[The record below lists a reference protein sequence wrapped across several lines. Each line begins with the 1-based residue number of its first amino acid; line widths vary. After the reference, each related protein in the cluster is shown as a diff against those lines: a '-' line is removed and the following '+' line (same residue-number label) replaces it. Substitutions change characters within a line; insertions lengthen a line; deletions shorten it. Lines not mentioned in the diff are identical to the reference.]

1 MFHRTKTSGKSGGR
15 SVRGAAL
22 FAVLALALSA
32 LSVLAAGTAGAT
44 GDKGGDNTGC
54 GDSHP
59 AVSQSDGNDRSQL
72 CYSLDTAVQPSTEVG
87 LGTAVHDN
95 AIISATC
102 DHTEGAD
109 SLHVCNDVAPQT
121 QEEQHVSQVTFQLF
135 PGSACDGTQIGADQV
150 VTLDSAV
157 TPDNSPVTV
166 SSDPSTLAAGS
177 YSYQAVF
184 QINDSSDHGRDED
197 DIQVTAT
204 CEPFTVDPATPT
216 LTTTVLPSNS
226 VTFNSIVHDSSVLG
240 STVDGFTPTGSVTY
254 SFYSGADC
262 GTTLLQ
268 TSSADLV
275 AGVPGNSAD
284 TAALA
289 AGPYSYRAHYSG
301 DSNYNQVTA
310 NCENLT
316 VTPEALVVSAV
327 QAAVSPAVAVKA
339 AAAFTG

>member
-1 MFHRTKTSGKSGGR
+1 MFHRTKTAGRSGRR

-22 FAVLALALSA
+22 FAVLALAVSA

-44 GDKGGDNTGC
+44 GDKGGDNNGC
-54 GDSHP
+54 GEQPH
-59 AVSQSDGNDRSQL
+59 VSVSDGNDRSQL

-102 DHTEGAD
+102 NHVEGAD
-109 SLHVCNDVAPQT
+109 SLHVCSDASPQT

-135 PGSACDGTQIGADQV
+135 PGGACDGTQIGADQV

-166 SSDPSTLAAGS
+166 SSDNSTLAAGS

-184 QINDSSDHGRDED
+184 QINDSSDRDED

-204 CEPFTVDPATPT
+204 CEPFTVDPATPG

-226 VTFNSIVHDSSVLG
+226 VAFNSIVHDSSVLTG
-240 STVDGFTPTGSVTY
+240 TVEGFTPTGSVTY
-254 SFYSGADC
+254 TLFSGADC
-262 GTTLLQ
+262 GTTVLQ
-268 TSSADLV
+268 TSDPIDLV
-275 AGVPGNSAD
+275 DGVPGNSPD
-284 TAALA
+284 SAALA
-289 AGPYSYRAHYSG
+289 AGSYSYRAHYSG

-310 NCENLT
+310 DCENLT
-316 VTPEALVVSAV
+316 VTPEALVVSPASAV
-327 QAAVSPAVAVKA
+327 VSPAVAVKA
-339 AAAFTG
+339 AAVFTG